1 MIKSGKSSLVRAAL
15 AVALLALTT
24 QAQAVTEIQWWH
36 SMTGKLN
43 DIVGEIATKFNAS
56 QTEYK
61 VTPIYKGQ
69 YDESMTAAIA
79 AYRAGNPPQIVQ
91 VFEVGT
97 ATMMAAKGAVKPVYQ
112 LMAEQKEPFDP
123 KGFLGAVSSY
133 YSDTTGH
140 LISMPFNSSTQV
152 LYIND
157 DAFKKAGLDPNNPPK
172 TWPEVEQAAAK
183 LKASGAACGFTTGW
197 QSWVQLESF
206 SAWHNVPFSTLQNG
220 LGGTGTRLQFNGP
233 LQVRH
238 IQNLADWAKKGEF
251 TYKGRKDEPLAS
263 FTSGEC
269 AMITTSSGSYANI
282 KASAKFAWR
291 VATLPYYADVK
302 GAPQNTI
309 IGGATL
315 WVLNQK
321 NKDMYKGIAKF
332 FTFLSSPEVQSD
344 WHQKTG
350 YVPITLAAYDLT
362 RKQGF
367 YQTNPGTD
375 IAIKELTNKPPTANS
390 KGLRL
395 GNFVQIRNI
404 IDEELESVWSGQKN
418 AKQALDE
425 AVKLGNEQLERFEK
439 ANSN

>member
-1 MIKSGKSSLVRAAL
+1 MHRRTLGVARSAMVAAL
-15 AVALLALTT
+15 FGLAT

-36 SMTGKLN
+36 SMDAKLN
-43 DIVGEIATKFNAS
+43 DKVNELAEKFNAS
-56 QTEYK
+56 QKDYH
-61 VTPIYKGQ
+61 VTAVYKGQ

-97 ATMMAAKGAVKPVYQ
+97 ATMMAAKGAVKPVYK
-112 LMAEQKEPFDP
+112 LMAEAGEKLDP
-123 KGFLGAVSSY
+123 KLFLGAVASY
-133 YSDTTGH
+133 YSDTQGH

-152 LYIND
+152 LYINK
-157 DAFKKAGLDPNNPPK
+157 DAFKKAGLDPNQPPK
-172 TWPEVEQAAAK
+172 TWPELGAAAEK
-183 LKASGAACGFTTGW
+183 LKASGMACGFTTGW

-206 SAWHNVPFSTLQNG
+206 SAWHNVPFSTNENG
-220 LGGTGTRLQFNGP
+220 LGGPDTRLEFNGP
-233 LQVRH
+233 LQVKH
-238 IQNLADWAKKGEF
+238 IRMLGEWAKKGTF
-251 TYKGRKDEPLAS
+251 TYAGRKDEPRAK

-269 AMITTSSGSYANI
+269 AMITTSSGSYSNI
-282 KASAKFAWR
+282 KANSKFDWA
-291 VATLPYYADVK
+291 VATLPYWPDVK

-321 NKDMYKGIAKF
+321 DPGVYKGIAKF
-332 FTFLSSPEVQSD
+332 FTFLSSPEVQAD
-344 WHQKTG
+344 WHQSTG

-367 YQTNPGTD
+367 YDKNPGTD
-375 IAIKELTNKPPTANS
+375 IAIKELTNKPPTPNS

-404 IDEELESVWSGQKN
+404 IDEELESVWSGQKP
-418 AKQALDE
+418 AQAALDD
-425 AVKLGNEQLERFEK
+425 AVKRGNEQIDRFRK
-439 ANSN
+439 ANP

>member
-1 MIKSGKSSLVRAAL
+1 MAHRNKRLVSIVVAL
-15 AVALLALTT
+15 ALAGATT
-24 QAQAVTEIQWWH
+24 AAQAVTEIQWWH

-43 DIVGEIATKFNAS
+43 DKVGEIAEKFNAS
-56 QTEYK
+56 QKDYK

-79 AYRAGNPPQIVQ
+79 AYRAGNAPQIVQ

-112 LMAEQKEPFDP
+112 LMNEAHEKFDP
-123 KGFLGAVSSY
+123 KGFLGAVYGY
-133 YSDTTGH
+133 YSDTNGN

-157 DAFKKAGLDPNNPPK
+157 DAFKKAGLDPANPPK
-172 TWPEVEQAAAK
+172 TWPEVGAAAEK

-206 SAWHNVPFSTLQNG
+206 SAWHNVPFGTLQNG
-220 LGGTGTRLQFNGP
+220 FGGLNTRLEFNGP
-233 LQVRH
+233 VQVKH
-238 IQNLADWAKKGEF
+238 IQNLADWAKKGWF
-251 TYKGRKDEPLAS
+251 TYKGRKDEPLAA

-282 KASAKFAWR
+282 KANAKFPWR
-291 VATLPYYADVK
+291 VATLPYYPDVK

-321 NKDMYKGIAKF
+321 DPAVYKGIAKF
-332 FTFLSSPEVQSD
+332 FTFLSSPEVQAD
-344 WHQKTG
+344 WHQSTG

-362 RKQGF
+362 KKQGF
-367 YQTNPGTD
+367 YEKNPGTD
-375 IAIKELTNKPPTANS
+375 IAIKELGNKPPTANS
-390 KGLRL
+390 KGVRF

-404 IDEELESVWSGQKN
+404 IDEELEAVWSGQKN

-425 AVKLGNEQLERFEK
+425 AVKRGNEQLDRFQK
-439 ANSN
+439 ANK

>member
-1 MIKSGKSSLVRAAL
+1 MAHRIRWVACIAA
-15 AVALLALTT
+15 AVALAGTAT
-24 QAQAVTEIQWWH
+24 AAQAVVEIQLWH
-36 SMTGKLN
+36 SMTNKLN
-43 DIVGEIATKFNAS
+43 DKVDEIANKFNAS

-61 VTPIYKGQ
+61 VVPTYKGQ

-97 ATMMAAKGAVKPVYQ
+97 ATMMAAKGAVMPVYQ
-112 LMAEQKEPFDP
+112 LMNDAHEKFDP
-123 KGFLGAVSSY
+123 KGFLGAVYGY
-133 YSDTTGH
+133 YSDTKGN

-157 DAFKKAGLDPNNPPK
+157 DAFKKAGLDPANPPK
-172 TWPEVEQAAAK
+172 TWPEVGADAEK
-183 LKASGAACGFTTGW
+183 LKASGAACSFTTGW

-206 SAWHNVPFSTLQNG
+206 SAWHNVPFGTLQNRFGG
-220 LGGTGTRLQFNGP
+220 LGTRLEFNGP
-233 LQVRH
+233 VQVRH
-238 IQNLADWAKKGEF
+238 IQTLADWAKKGLF
-251 TYKGRKDEPLAS
+251 TYKGRKDEPLAA

-282 KASAKFAWR
+282 KANAKFNWR

-315 WVLNQK
+315 WVLKQK
-321 NKDMYKGIAKF
+321 DPAMYKGIAKF
-332 FTFLSSPEVQSD
+332 FTYLSSPEVHAD
-344 WHQKTG
+344 WHESTG

-362 RKQGF
+362 KKQGF
-367 YQTNPGTD
+367 YEKNPGTD

-390 KGLRL
+390 KGVRF

-404 IDEELESVWSGQKN
+404 IDEELESVWSGQKT

-425 AVKLGNEQLERFEK
+425 AVKRSNEQVERFAK
-439 ANSN
+439 ANK

>member
-1 MIKSGKSSLVRAAL
+1 MTHRIKRVACIAA
-15 AVALLALTT
+15 AVALAGMATA
-24 QAQAVTEIQWWH
+24 AQAVVEIQWWH

-43 DIVGEIATKFNAS
+43 DKVDEIANKFNAS

-61 VTPIYKGQ
+61 VNPVYKGQ

-112 LMAEQKEPFDP
+112 LMAEAHEKFDP
-123 KGFLGAVSSY
+123 KSFLGAVYSY
-133 YSDTTGH
+133 YSDTSGH

-157 DAFKKAGLDPNNPPK
+157 DAFKKAGLDPANPPK
-172 TWPEVEQAAAK
+172 TWPEVGAAAEK

-206 SAWHNVPFSTLQNG
+206 SAWHNVPFATLQNG
-220 LGGTGTRLQFNGP
+220 FGGLGTRLEFNGP

-238 IQNLADWAKKGEF
+238 IQNLSDWAKKGTF
-251 TYKGRKDEPLAS
+251 TYAGRKDEPLAK

-269 AMITTSSGSYANI
+269 GMITTSSGSYSNI
-282 KASAKFAWR
+282 KANAKFAWR

-321 NKDMYKGIAKF
+321 DPAVYKGIAKF
-332 FTFLSSPEVQSD
+332 FTFLSSPEIQAD
-344 WHQKTG
+344 WHQTTG
-350 YVPITLAAYDLT
+350 YVPITLAAYELT
-362 RKQGF
+362 KQQGF
-367 YQTNPGTD
+367 YEKNPGTD

-404 IDEELESVWSGQKN
+404 NDEELESVWSGQKT

-425 AVKLGNEQLERFEK
+425 AVKRGNEQLERFQK
-439 ANSN
+439 ANK

>member
-1 MIKSGKSSLVRAAL
+1 MAHRNKRLVSIVVAL
-15 AVALLALTT
+15 ALAGATT
-24 QAQAVTEIQWWH
+24 AAQAVTEIQWWH

-43 DIVGEIATKFNAS
+43 DKVGEIAEKFNAS
-56 QTEYK
+56 QKDYK
-61 VTPIYKGQ
+61 VTAIYKGQ

-79 AYRAGNPPQIVQ
+79 AYRAGNAPQIVQ

-112 LMAEQKEPFDP
+112 LMNEAHEKFDP
-123 KGFLGAVSSY
+123 KGFLGAVYGY
-133 YSDTTGH
+133 YSDTNGN

-157 DAFKKAGLDPNNPPK
+157 DAFKKAGLDPANPPK
-172 TWPEVEQAAAK
+172 TWPEVGAAAEK

-206 SAWHNVPFSTLQNG
+206 SAWHNVPFGTLQNG
-220 LGGTGTRLQFNGP
+220 FGGLNTRLEFNGP
-233 LQVRH
+233 VQVKH
-238 IQNLADWAKKGEF
+238 IQNLADWAKKGWF
-251 TYKGRKDEPLAS
+251 TYKGRKDEPLAA

-282 KASAKFAWR
+282 KANAKFPWR
-291 VATLPYYADVK
+291 VATLPYYPDVK

-321 NKDMYKGIAKF
+321 DPAVYKGIAKF
-332 FTFLSSPEVQSD
+332 FTFLSSPEVQAD
-344 WHQKTG
+344 WHQSTG

-362 RKQGF
+362 KKQGF
-367 YQTNPGTD
+367 YEKNPGTD
-375 IAIKELTNKPPTANS
+375 IAIKELGNKPPTANS
-390 KGLRL
+390 KGVRF

-404 IDEELESVWSGQKN
+404 IDEELEAVWSGQKN

-425 AVKLGNEQLERFEK
+425 AVKRGNEQIDRFQK
-439 ANSN
+439 ANK

>member
-1 MIKSGKSSLVRAAL
+1 MKSGNAKWLRAVL
-15 AVALLALTT
+15 AAALLALAT

-43 DIVGEIATKFNAS
+43 DIVNDMAAKFNAS
-56 QTEYK
+56 QKDYK
-61 VTPIYKGQ
+61 VTAIYKGQ

-97 ATMMAAKGAVKPVYQ
+97 ATMMAAHGAVKPVYQ
-112 LMAEQKEPFDP
+112 MMAEQHEPFDP

-133 YSDTTGH
+133 YSDTSGH

-157 DAFKKAGLDPNNPPK
+157 DAFKKAGLDPANPPK
-172 TWPEVEQAAAK
+172 TWPEVEQASAK

-206 SAWHNVPFSTLQNG
+206 SAWHNVPFASLQNG
-220 LGGTGTRLQFNGP
+220 FGGLGTRLEFNGP
-233 LQVRH
+233 VQVRH

-367 YQTNPGTD
+367 YESNPGTD

-390 KGLRL
+390 RGLRL

-418 AKQALDE
+418 AKQALDD
-425 AVKLGNEQLERFEK
+425 AVKRGNEQLERFQK

>member
-1 MIKSGKSSLVRAAL
+1 MAHRNKRLVSIVVAL
-15 AVALLALTT
+15 ALAGATT
-24 QAQAVTEIQWWH
+24 AAQAVTEIQWWH

-43 DIVGEIATKFNAS
+43 DKVGEIAEKFNAS
-56 QTEYK
+56 QKDYK

-79 AYRAGNPPQIVQ
+79 AYRAGNAPQIVQ

-112 LMAEQKEPFDP
+112 LMNEAHEKFDP
-123 KGFLGAVSSY
+123 KGFLGAVYGY
-133 YSDTTGH
+133 YSDTNGN

-157 DAFKKAGLDPNNPPK
+157 EAFKKAGLDPANPPK
-172 TWPEVEQAAAK
+172 TWPEVGTAAEK
-183 LKASGAACGFTTGW
+183 LKGSGAACGFTTGW

-206 SAWHNVPFSTLQNG
+206 SAWHNVPFGTLQNG
-220 LGGTGTRLQFNGP
+220 FGGLNPKLEFNGP
-233 LQVRH
+233 VQVKH
-238 IQNLADWAKKGEF
+238 IQNLADWAKKGWF
-251 TYKGRKDEPLAS
+251 TYKGRKDEPLAA

-269 AMITTSSGSYANI
+269 AMITTSSGSYANV
-282 KASAKFAWR
+282 KANAKFPWR
-291 VATLPYYADVK
+291 VATLPYYPDVK

-321 NKDMYKGIAKF
+321 DPAVYKGIAKF

-344 WHQKTG
+344 WHESTG

-362 RKQGF
+362 KKQGF
-367 YQTNPGTD
+367 YEKNPGMD
-375 IAIKELTNKPPTANS
+375 IAIKELGNKPPTANS
-390 KGLRL
+390 KGVRF

-404 IDEELESVWSGQKN
+404 IDEELEAVWSGQKN

-425 AVKLGNEQLERFEK
+425 AVKRGNEQIDRFQK
-439 ANSN
+439 ANK

>member
-1 MIKSGKSSLVRAAL
+1 MTHRIKRVACIAAAL
-15 AVALLALTT
+15 TLAGMATA
-24 QAQAVTEIQWWH
+24 AQAVVEIQWWH

-43 DIVGEIATKFNAS
+43 DKVDEIANKFNAS

-61 VTPIYKGQ
+61 VNPVYKGQ

-112 LMAEQKEPFDP
+112 LMAEAHEKFDP
-123 KGFLGAVSSY
+123 KAFLGAVYSY
-133 YSDTTGH
+133 YSDTSGH

-157 DAFKKAGLDPNNPPK
+157 DAFKKAGLDPANPPK
-172 TWPEVEQAAAK
+172 TWPEVGVAAEK

-206 SAWHNVPFSTLQNG
+206 SAWHNVPFGTLQNG
-220 LGGTGTRLQFNGP
+220 FGGLGTRLDFNGP

-238 IQNLADWAKKGEF
+238 IQNLADWAKKGTF
-251 TYKGRKDEPLAS
+251 TYAGRKDEPLAK

-269 AMITTSSGSYANI
+269 GMITTSSGSYSNI
-282 KASAKFAWR
+282 KANAKFAWR

-321 NKDMYKGIAKF
+321 DPAVYKGIAKF
-332 FTFLSSPEVQSD
+332 FTFLSSPEIQAD
-344 WHQKTG
+344 WHQSTG
-350 YVPITLAAYDLT
+350 YVPITLAAYELT
-362 RKQGF
+362 KKQGF
-367 YQTNPGTD
+367 YEKNPGTD

-390 KGLRL
+390 KGVRF

-404 IDEELESVWSGQKN
+404 NDEELESVWSGQKT

-425 AVKLGNEQLERFEK
+425 AVKRGNEQLERFQK
-439 ANSN
+439 ANK